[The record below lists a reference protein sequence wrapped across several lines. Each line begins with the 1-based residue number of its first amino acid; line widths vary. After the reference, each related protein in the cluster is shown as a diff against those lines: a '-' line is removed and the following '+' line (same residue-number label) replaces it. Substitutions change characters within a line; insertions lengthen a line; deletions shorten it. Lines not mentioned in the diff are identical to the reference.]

1 LKVFGP
7 LYERTL
13 GWARH
18 RHAPAY
24 LVGLS
29 FVEAIIFPVM
39 PEVMLAP
46 MCVAR
51 PKRGFWFATLSLAG
65 SMAGAL
71 VGYALGHYAFEALKP
86 VFAALG
92 MLHGIESGIGVVQA
106 KMAESPWAVFTF
118 LVLGGFMP
126 IPMKVFTWASG
137 IVGVP
142 MLQYFLSMLIGRGK
156 RVFLLA
162 AAIRIGGPRAEAA
175 LRRYIEPIGWIA
187 TVLLVALV
195 AWVVWRA
202 RQGV

>member
-1 LKVFGP
+1 LKIFGP
-7 LYERTL
+7 LYERALT
-13 GWARH
+13 WARH

-24 LVGLS
+24 LTGLS
-29 FVEAIIFPVM
+29 FVEAIIFPIM

-46 MCVAR
+46 MCVGAPR
-51 PKRGFWFATLSLAG
+51 RAFWFATLSLIG

-86 VFAALG
+86 VFAAVG
-92 MLHGIESGIGVVQA
+92 MLTSIESGIATVQA

-142 MLQYFLSMLIGRGK
+142 MLQYVLSMLIGRGK

-162 AAIRIGGPRAEAA
+162 LAIRIGGERAEAT

-187 TVLLVALV
+187 TAIIAL
-195 AWVVWRA
+195 AVVWLVWRSQ
-202 RQGV
+202 QG

>member
-1 LKVFGP
+1 MKIFGP

-18 RHAPAY
+18 PRAPAY
-24 LVGLS
+24 LTGLS

-46 MCVAR
+46 MCVAEPR
-51 PKRGFWFATLSLAG
+51 RGFWFATLSLAG

-86 VFAALG
+86 LFASMG

-142 MLQYFLSMLIGRGK
+142 MLPYVLSMLIGRAK
-156 RVFLLA
+156 RVYLLA
-162 AAIRIGGPRAEAA
+162 AAIRIGGPRAEAL

-187 TVLLVALV
+187 MALLAALI
-195 AWVVWRA
+195 AWAVWRA
-202 RQGV
+202 NYGA

>member
-1 LKVFGP
+1 LKIFGP

-18 RHAPAY
+18 RRAPAY
-24 LVGLS
+24 LTGLS
-29 FVEAIIFPVM
+29 FIEAIIFPVM

-46 MCVAR
+46 MCVGK
-51 PKRGFWFATLSLAG
+51 PKSGFWFATLSLTG
-65 SMAGAL
+65 SMAGAI

-86 VFAALG
+86 AFAALG
-92 MLHGIESGIGVVQA
+92 MLHGIESGIGIVQA

-156 RVFLLA
+156 RVYLLA
-162 AAIRIGGPRAEAA
+162 LAIRIGGPRAEEM
-175 LRRYIEPIGWIA
+175 LRRYIEPIGWAA
-187 TVLLVALV
+187 TALLAALV
-195 AWVVWRA
+195 GWLIWRA
-202 RQGV
+202 QLGS

>member
-1 LKVFGP
+1 MKIFGP

-13 GWARH
+13 AWAAH

-24 LVGLS
+24 LTGLS

-46 MCVAR
+46 MCVAQPR
-51 PKRGFWFATLSLAG
+51 RAFWFATLSLIG
-65 SMAGAL
+65 SMVGA
-71 VGYALGHYAFEALKP
+71 VIGYALGHYAFEALKP
-86 VFAALG
+86 MFAALG
-92 MLHGIESGIGVVQA
+92 MLDNIEAGIATVQA

-118 LVLGGFMP
+118 LVIGGFMP

-142 MLQYFLSMLIGRGK
+142 MLQYVLSMLIGRGK

-162 AAIRIGGPRAEAA
+162 LVIRIGGPRAEAA
-175 LRRYIEPIGWIA
+175 LRRYIEPVGWIA
-187 TVLLVALV
+187 TAVVVLGIGWLWWHAQSG
-195 AWVVWRA
+195 A
-202 RQGV
+202 

>member
-1 LKVFGP
+1 LRVFGP

-24 LVGLS
+24 LTGLS

-46 MCVAR
+46 MCVAKPR
-51 PKRGFWFATLSLAG
+51 SAFWYATLSLIG
-65 SMAGAL
+65 SMAGAV

-86 VFAALG
+86 VFASLG
-92 MLHGIESGIGVVQA
+92 MLHGIESGISVVQA

-156 RVFLLA
+156 RVYLLA
-162 AAIRIGGPRAEAA
+162 AAIRIGGPRAEAV
-175 LRRYIEPIGWIA
+175 LRRYIEPIGWVA
-187 TVLLVALV
+187 TALLVALV
-195 AWVVWRA
+195 AWVIWRA

>member
-1 LKVFGP
+1 MKIFGP

-13 GWARH
+13 HWARH
-18 RHAPAY
+18 PRAPVY
-24 LVGLS
+24 LTVLS
-29 FVEAIIFPVM
+29 FFEAIIFPVM

-46 MCVAR
+46 MCVAQ
-51 PKRGFWFATLSLAG
+51 PKRGWWFATLSLAA

-86 VFAALG
+86 VFASLG
-92 MLHGIESGIGVVQA
+92 MLHSIEAGIGVVQA

-142 MLQYFLSMLIGRGK
+142 MLQYVLSMLIGRGK
-156 RVFLLA
+156 RVYLLA
-162 AAIRIGGPRAEAA
+162 IAIRIGGPRAEAA
-175 LRRYIEPIGWIA
+175 LRRYIEPIGWFA
-187 TVLLVALV
+187 TVLLAGLV
-195 AWVVWRA
+195 AWLVWRA

>member
-1 LKVFGP
+1 MKIFGR

-24 LVGLS
+24 LTGLS
-29 FVEAIIFPVM
+29 FFEAIIFPVM

-46 MCVAR
+46 MCVAQPR
-51 PKRGFWFATLSLAG
+51 RSFWFATLSLAG

-86 VFAALG
+86 LFASLG
-92 MLHGIESGIGVVQA
+92 MLHGIESGIAVVQA
-106 KMAESPWAVFTF
+106 KMADSPWAVFIF

-142 MLQYFLSMLIGRGK
+142 LLQYFLSMLIGRGK
-156 RVFLLA
+156 RVYLLA
-162 AAIRIGGPRAEAA
+162 LAIRIGGPRAEEA

-187 TVLLVALV
+187 TALLLALV
-195 AWVVWRA
+195 AWLIWRA
-202 RQGV
+202 R

>member
-1 LKVFGP
+1 LKIFGP

-24 LVGLS
+24 LTGLS

-46 MCVAR
+46 MCVAK
-51 PKRGFWFATLSLAG
+51 PKSGFWFATLSLAG

-86 VFAALG
+86 VFASLG
-92 MLHGIESGIGVVQA
+92 MLHGIESGISVVQA

-162 AAIRIGGPRAEAA
+162 LAIRIGGPRAEAV

-187 TVLLVALV
+187 TVLLLALV
-195 AWVVWRA
+195 AWVIWKA

>member
-1 LKVFGP
+1 MKIFGP
-7 LYERTL
+7 LYDRTL
-13 GWARH
+13 SWARH

-24 LVGLS
+24 LTLLS
-29 FVEAIIFPVM
+29 FFEAIIFPIM

-46 MCVAR
+46 MCVGQPR
-51 PKRGFWFATLSLAG
+51 RGLWFATLSLIG
-65 SMAGAL
+65 SMVGAV

-92 MLHGIESGIGVVQA
+92 MLHAIESGIAVVQA

-142 MLQYFLSMLIGRGK
+142 MLQYVLSMLIGRGK
-156 RVFLLA
+156 RVYLLA
-162 AAIRIGGPRAEAA
+162 VVIRIGGPRAEQA
-175 LRRYIEPIGWIA
+175 LRRYIEPVGWIA
-187 TVLLVALV
+187 TALLAALV
-195 AWVVWRA
+195 AWLVWRA

>member
-1 LKVFGP
+1 MKIFGP

-24 LVGLS
+24 LTGLS

-46 MCVAR
+46 MCVAK
-51 PKRGFWFATLSLAG
+51 PKSGFWFATLSLAG

-86 VFAALG
+86 VFA
-92 MLHGIESGIGVVQA
+92 S
-106 KMAESPWAVFTF
+106 

-142 MLQYFLSMLIGRGK
+142 LLPYFLAMAVGRGK
-156 RVFLLA
+156 RVYLLA
-162 AAIRIGGPRAEAA
+162 LVIRIGGEKAEAT
-175 LRRYIEPIGWIA
+175 LRRYIEPIGWLAI
-187 TVLLVALV
+187 VAV
-195 AWVVWRA
+195 AAIIGWLVWRSHGA
-202 RQGV
+202 